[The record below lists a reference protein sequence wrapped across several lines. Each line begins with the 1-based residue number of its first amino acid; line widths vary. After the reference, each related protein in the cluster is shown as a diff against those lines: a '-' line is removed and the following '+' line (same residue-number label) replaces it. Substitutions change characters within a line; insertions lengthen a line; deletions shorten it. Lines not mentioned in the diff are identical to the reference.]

1 MAEESKTTTET
12 TPEVTAPVTPP
23 EAVKTGNDAKFTEAD
38 VEKIVKERLEREKAK
53 RAQAEKDAADKAAAE
68 TAAKN
73 GEWEKVAK
81 AKDEELAKIKTQL
94 AERELN
100 DRKRAI
106 AEKVGLPAALA
117 SRLVGSTDEELEK
130 DAKSILDTIPK
141 PKTTASPT
149 NPGANGQQGETDAQR
164 KARIFGTDFDPFDP
178 ETAKR
183 KGGGFFITG
192 E

>member
-141 PKTTASPT
+141 PTKTANPT
-149 NPGANGQQGETDAQR
+149 NPGANGQQGETREQKR
-164 KARIFGTDFDPFDP
+164 ARLEGKPIDPFGS
-178 ETAKR
+178 
-183 KGGGFFITG
+183 GGGIFWG
-192 E
+192 EKPEG